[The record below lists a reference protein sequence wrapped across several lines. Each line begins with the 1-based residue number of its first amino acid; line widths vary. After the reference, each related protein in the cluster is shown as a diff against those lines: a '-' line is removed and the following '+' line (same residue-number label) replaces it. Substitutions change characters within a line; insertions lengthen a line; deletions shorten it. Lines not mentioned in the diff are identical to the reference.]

1 MKGIL
6 WNFLKGIARTSIRII
21 LEILHRLSINI
32 FDSVFGF
39 FNWPEKKIRIKVFI
53 LPAEQNPSPSDLD
66 KAINYAKNICKE
78 NFNTRLLPVSDES
91 FTEVLKTIPP
101 YEALYTKGGTG
112 ALAEEFKSAGI
123 FFASNLISPIYPVTV
138 FIVKDIK
145 GATGCSLGPITD
157 HITLDHDAAKDTS
170 ILGHELAHA
179 CGLWHLNDQT
189 NLLWNRNNR
198 GDKIRWWQKN
208 VFRSSRHVTYW

>member
-1 MKGIL
+1 MKQKL

-32 FDSVFGF
+32 FDALFGF
-39 FNWPEKKIRIKVFI
+39 FYWPEKKIRIKIFI
-53 LPAEQNPSPSDLD
+53 LPAENSLSPADLD
-66 KAINYAKNICKE
+66 KAINYAKDVFKK
-78 NFNTRLLPVSDES
+78 NFNVKLLPVSDGS
-91 FTEVLKTIPP
+91 FAGILKTIPP
-101 YEALYTKGGTG
+101 YEALYIKGGTG
-112 ALAEEFKSAGI
+112 ALVEEFRSVGT

-138 FIVKDIK
+138 FVVKDIK

-157 HITLDHDAAKDTS
+157 YVTLDHDGAKDVS
-170 ILGHELAHA
+170 ILAHELAHA

-189 NLLWNRNNR
+189 NLLWNKNNR